1 MKNLMIVESPV
12 KISTINK
19 YIASIVKTVPQFQNQ
34 SFNVIATVGHF
45 NKLADIGIYRCGYD
59 INTQSIKYEPEKHNV
74 KQALSNLKPY
84 DNIYIATD
92 LDNEGEGIAWQ
103 VRQTLPKS
111 SYKNIYRIGFDEI
124 TQSAISKALSN
135 PIGFNENNYNAYQ
148 YRAIVDKLIGFYGSA
163 RLRSEVGQDYSTGR
177 IQADVVLLSG
187 DWQKEIENYKP
198 DLRNRIKVTA
208 FGSDGYLHSPDGKI
222 VETTQKYQGKLKV
235 AKVNVTSNLL
245 SSKEDVRPFVLT
257 DIIAKFVGKYSP
269 DTIASHLQT
278 IKDKGYITYHRTDNP
293 KMDDEFY
300 NLNKNLAT
308 QFLAK
313 HNLKAA
319 QSKYLTGSDDASWVA
334 EMEKKGKDLHLVHS
348 GIRTTNL
355 LASTSSLDL
364 TEQQKEIYDYISKQT
379 ISFFSAP
386 NVYENIELILE
397 DENKYYTTL
406 KYKNFLEINVY
417 KDLFKKDE
425 IGKFNPLKNLPLGF
439 ELDFDYVDKSVEK
452 DEQKDKQVK
461 NTIANVTVDVGKK
474 PPVMNDA
481 NMIKKLEALG
491 VGTPATIHSFIPIS
505 RKKGVIEQKGVK
517 LTLKGWQLYETFK
530 NKKQEYFF
538 ADVNFSRDAFEKVI
552 HNLEKGNANLDSE
565 IRKMLDKVDRK
576 FDFNNAPTIIK
587 LPYVNKKCSNCGNFR
602 MIRETATKNGYS
614 LRCQKSKVDA
624 KPGQC
629 DFEFISTD
637 AWNSQPLEIW
647 QELPEQYKQKELKND
662 NRTITK

>member
-19 YIASIVKTVPQFQNQ
+19 YLKNIVQKVPQFQNQ

-45 NKLADIGIYRCGYD
+45 NKLADIGVYRCGYD
-59 INTQSIKYEPEKHNV
+59 TSTGTIRYEPEKHNV
-74 KQALSNLKPY
+74 KKELSNLKPY

-103 VRQTLPKS
+103 VRQTLPKT
-111 SYKNIYRIGFDEI
+111 SYKNLYRIGFDEI
-124 TQSAISKALSN
+124 TESAISKALST

-148 YRAIVDKLIGFYGSA
+148 YRAIIDKLIGFYGSA

-235 AKVNVTSNLL
+235 VKVNVSSNQF
-245 SSKEDVRPFVLT
+245 SSKEEVRPFVLT
-257 DIIAKFVGKYSP
+257 DIINKFVGKYSP

-319 QSKYLTGSDDASWVA
+319 QSKYLTGSDDPTWVA

-355 LASTSSLDL
+355 LASTATLDL
-364 TEQQKEIYDYISKQT
+364 TEQQKEIYDYIAKQT

-386 NVYENIELILE
+386 NVYQTIEVTFE

-417 KDLFKKDE
+417 KDLHLRDDKKVV
-425 IGKFNPLKNLPLGF
+425 GMYNALKNLPPQI
-439 ELDFDYVDKSVEK
+439 ELEFVDEHSKVE
-452 DEQKDKQVK
+452 
-461 NTIANVTVDVGKK
+461 NVQVDVGKK
-474 PPVMNDA
+474 PPLMNDA

-505 RKKGVIEQKGVK
+505 RKKQVIEQKGVK
-517 LTLKGWQLYETFK
+517 LTPKGWKLYEIFK
-530 NKKQEYFF
+530 AKQQEYFF
-538 ADVNFSRDAFEKVI
+538 ANIHFSRDAFEKVI
-552 HNLEKGNANLDSE
+552 HKLEKGEGNLDGE

-637 AWNSQPLEIW
+637 AWNLKPLEIW